1 MNSTTEE
8 LVLKIL
14 NECEAAGM
22 KLSDPKHPVK
32 LLERWEHK
40 EGLRGVAGSKTVPLI
55 GAVVVAV
62 NMIELGKSD
71 GPEIKVRFKICAA
84 GSTDWVGWI
93 LGARAIDCPARGGLG
108 FLPLENAHSW
118 TALGVMT

>member
-8 LVLKIL
+8 LVLQIL
-14 NECEAAGM
+14 NECKAAGM

-32 LLERWEHK
+32 RLERWKHK
-40 EGLRGVAGSKTVPLI
+40 EGLRGVAGSKTVPLV
-55 GAVVVAV
+55 GAVVMAV

-71 GPEIKVRFKICAA
+71 GPEIRVRFKICAM

-93 LGARAIDCPARGGLG
+93 
-108 FLPLENAHSW
+108 
-118 TALGVMT
+118 